1 MGYGDGEGHSRS
13 RITRSTS
20 RDSRATKVYEQLPE
34 RVDDYT
40 ITDFLGRG
48 GFGEVRVGENL
59 SNGDRAAFKFVS
71 LKDIADITAAE
82 RTSREIQC
90 LQGLDHKNI
99 IKLQTV
105 KTRACVCV
113 CVW

>member
-1 MGYGDGEGHSRS
+1 M
-13 RITRSTS
+13 
-20 RDSRATKVYEQLPE
+20 YEQLPE
-34 RVDDYT
+34 RVEDYT

-59 SNGDRAAFKFVS
+59 NTGDKVAFKFVS
-71 LKDIADITAAE
+71 LKDIADISAAE
-82 RTSREIQC
+82 RTSREIRC

-105 KTRACVCV
+105 RRT
-113 CVW
+113 